1 MTASAQHTHRGL
13 DAVTHLLE
21 HAPGTGGLALWMA
34 HRDLDD
40 DPDRG
45 VALVQTDGRTL
56 FYAPAFEDLPLPR
69 QVGWVAHVMLHVALR
84 HVARREALRALRGGV
99 DDTLF
104 NLCADAVVNST
115 LAHVDWLE

>member
-69 QVGWVAHVMLHVALR
+69 QVGWVAHVMWPG
-84 HVARREALRALRGGV
+84 ARP
-99 DDTLF
+99 
-104 NLCADAVVNST
+104 CARCAAVWTTRCST
-115 LAHVDWLE
+115 CAPMRW